1 MARSIYELLNVEP
14 DTPHIQI
21 ETLYREYLEKY
32 DPKRYENSPLK
43 PIAMA
48 KYNELIEAYEVYKRG
63 QGNEI
68 IPAEYSKF
76 GGYADS
82 ILKGYRPGYYYR
94 RNNGCCD
101 DVCQCIGCLWVGD
114 TCCECMGGDCI
125 SCM

>member
-21 ETLYREYLEKY
+21 EALYREYLEKY
-32 DPKRYENSPLK
+32 EPKRYENSPLK

-48 KYNELIEAYEVYKRG
+48 KYNELIEAYEVYKRE
-63 QGNEI
+63 QNNEI
-68 IPAEYSKF
+68 ITVEYSKF

-82 ILKGYRPGYYYR
+82 TLKGYRPGYYYR
-94 RNNGCCD
+94 RSNGCCD